1 MAKKSKE
8 NTASYEEA
16 VKNVKIAPIQ
26 LLHEIQ
32 ALLQKSFIGNFDV
45 ENNAIN
51 MSFTNGQ
58 KFKLV
63 IGEVV

>member
-1 MAKKSKE
+1 MIKKGKK

-16 VKNVKIAPIQ
+16 VKNVKMAPIQ

-51 MSFTNGQ
+51 MHFTNGQ
-58 KFKLV
+58 TFKLI

>member
-1 MAKKSKE
+1 MIKKSKKD
-8 NTASYEEA
+8 TASYIEA
-16 VKNVKIAPIQ
+16 VKEVKMAPIQ

-32 ALLQKSFIGNFDV
+32 ALLQKSFIGCFDV

-51 MSFTNGQ
+51 MSFENGQ
-58 KFKLV
+58 KFKLI

>member
-1 MAKKSKE
+1 MSKKIKK
-8 NTASYEEA
+8 NTASYLEA

-32 ALLQKSFIGNFDV
+32 PLLQKSFIGDFEV
-45 ENNAIN
+45 ENHAIN
-51 MSFTNGQ
+51 MCFTNGQ
-58 KFKLV
+58 TFKLV

>member
-1 MAKKSKE
+1 MAKMNKK
-8 NTASYEEA
+8 NTASYIEA
-16 VKNVKIAPIQ
+16 AKEVKMAPVQ

-51 MSFTNGQ
+51 MNFENGQ
-58 KFKLV
+58 KFKLI